1 MITPR
6 HSHALCLS
14 KHPRSGRLH
23 LPPSPSYEYGCQ
35 GLAEFHA
42 ALHEHAVALGRVFQQ
57 RIEHLVGGIR
67 MIMPPTTAHT
77 EVEVIG
83 DLIIQDAFE
92 LKPVALAARRIGP
105 NREEG
110 DIQRV
115 LPNE

>member
-1 MITPR
+1 MRWACQSIPR
-6 HSHALCLS
+6 C
-14 KHPRSGRLH
+14 GRLH

-42 ALHEHAVALGRVFQQ
+42 ALNEHAVALGRVFQQ

-92 LKPVALAARRIGP
+92 LKPVALAARRIGT
-105 NREEG
+105 NREEV
-110 DIQRV
+110 DIQRF
-115 LPNE
+115 LPNAGIGRIES